1 MSETQ
6 DVKKKPTTGFFKKI
20 GSGRS
25 FEAVVEQIREQI
37 ANGALKENDRLPA
50 ERELALQ
57 FGVSR
62 NTVREALRALENAGL
77 VILKK
82 GVSGGAFICIRPGKF
97 VTEAFSD
104 LYRLGALNAEQLTEA
119 RVIVGVEVARLACRR
134 IGESDLDALEQN
146 LEKSRSLSEQGEL
159 RNKAYANLEFHEIL
173 AAATGNPVLIIMT
186 DALGALIREFINV
199 LGAMPNPYV
208 LESHALIIQHLRN
221 HDADAAAAEMKDYLE
236 RVHSRYLDRQQE
248 PRLSSR
254 R

>member
-1 MSETQ
+1 MAQSQ
-6 DVKKKPTTGFFKKI
+6 DVKKKSAAKSFKKI

-25 FEAVVEQIREQI
+25 FEAVVKQIRDQI
-37 ANGALKENDRLPA
+37 ASGELKENDRLPA

-62 NTVREALRALENAGL
+62 NTVREALRSLENSGL
-77 VILKK
+77 VSLKK

-97 VTEAFSD
+97 VTGAFSD
-104 LYRLGALNAEQLTEA
+104 LFRLGILNAEQLTEA
-119 RVIVGVEVARLACRR
+119 RVIVGVEVARLACAR
-134 IGESDLDALEQN
+134 ITESDIAALQEN
-146 LEKSRSLSEQGEL
+146 LEKSRTLSEAGDL

-208 LESHALIIQHLRN
+208 LDAHELIIRHLRN
-221 HDADAAAAEMKDYLE
+221 GDGDAVAAEMKEYLE
-236 RVHSRYLDRQQE
+236 RVHRRYLDK
-248 PRLSSR
+248 PGAL
-254 R
+254 